1 MEPNKLE
8 KLFAEKLESREIKP
22 SEGAWDRLDAML
34 TVAEKPKPKRK
45 FGWLYFAASV
55 VGLLL
60 IGTVF
65 FNQKDSIVVDPS
77 KKIVIGNSVAPKE
90 LKAASSDLLNEE
102 LNHGETK
109 DSALAQKA
117 IAKNSQI
124 PASNKESLITNNNQH
139 QVPVVSISNQKTE
152 QKSILSPTNVA
163 SVDELLVSVANPSK
177 NERQSNQKPS
187 IEVNANNLLSQVDG
201 ELELTFREKVINKVN
216 KNYQTVKVALS
227 NRNNQE

>member
-34 TVAEKPKPKRK
+34 TVVEKPKPKRK

-65 FNQKDSIVVDPS
+65 FNQKDSVVVDPS
-77 KKIVIGNSVAPKE
+77 NKIVIGNSIAPKE
-90 LKAASSDLLNEE
+90 LKAASSDPLNGE
-102 LNHGETK
+102 LNDGETK

-117 IAKNSQI
+117 IVKNSQI
-124 PASNKESLITNNNQH
+124 PASNKESLVTNNNQN
-139 QVPVVSISNQKTE
+139 QVAEVSISNQKTE
-152 QKSILSPTNVA
+152 QKSILSTTNAV
-163 SVDELLVSVANPSK
+163 SVDELLVSVENPSK
-177 NERQSNQKPS
+177 SEKQSNQKPS